1 MKILLTGGTGLIGS
15 ALVNQWHDRHELIVL
30 SRSAAK
36 VQSQFSERAQAVTSL
51 SEVDFNTLD
60 AVVNLAG
67 EPIVGKRWSDA
78 QKQVLCDSRWHIT
91 QQLVEAIKA
100 AQTPPKVLLSG
111 SAIGIYGRQQSQL
124 INEDFSHFHAE
135 FSQHLCQHWEELAL
149 AAAGPSTRVCVLR
162 TGIVLA
168 NNGGALQ
175 KMLPPFK
182 AGLGGRIG
190 SGQQFMSWI
199 HINDM
204 LRLTDFL
211 LQHPTLHGAFNA
223 TAPQPVTNAQ
233 FSQTLAKVLHR
244 PALLPMPAFVLRL
257 MFGEMADLLLTGQRV
272 IPANLIKA
280 GFEFQFSELEPALRA
295 LQAH

>member
-149 AAAGPSTRVCVLR
+149 AAAGPSTRVCLLR

>member
-36 VQSQFSERAQAVTSL
+36 VQNLFAERVQAVTSL

-244 PALLPMPAFVLRL
+244 PALLPMPAFVLCL

-280 GFEFQFSELEPALRA
+280 GFGFQFPELEPALRA

>member
-36 VQSQFSERAQAVTSL
+36 VQNLFAERVQAVTSL

-272 IPANLIKA
+272 IPVNLIKA
-280 GFEFQFSELEPALRA
+280 GFGFQFPELEPALRA